1 MKFINE
7 FNEHDHLDD
16 SYLVI
21 NSVKGTSNTGL
32 QYLSITFQ
40 DKTGVIEGKKW
51 EATDADAEIFQ
62 IGNIVRIEGEV
73 LLYRNSLQIKVVRG
87 EKIDQDNI
95 DVSQF
100 ILSAPVPQDSLERS
114 LKKYYES
121 INNPTC
127 KAILKSI
134 LNDVYQDFIKYP
146 AAVRNHHE
154 YANGL
159 LHHTVSMA
167 NMADLV
173 CSQYTN
179 VDRDML
185 LTGVILHDIGKTI
198 ELSGPIIPKYTLEGR
213 LIGHISIMQSMIR
226 ETCKKLQID
235 SSIDE
240 TGLLLEHMIL
250 SHHGK
255 YEFGSPI
262 LPLTREALLLNMIDD
277 MDAKMNI
284 LDKALGQIKEGEFTP
299 RLFPLDDRCFYKPKK

>member
-121 INNPTC
+121 IP
-127 KAILKSI
+127 LWR
-134 LNDVYQDFIKYP
+134 YDFQC
-146 AAVRNHHE
+146 
-154 YANGL
+154 L
-159 LHHTVSMA
+159 
-167 NMADLV
+167 
-173 CSQYTN
+173 
-179 VDRDML
+179 
-185 LTGVILHDIGKTI
+185 
-198 ELSGPIIPKYTLEGR
+198 
-213 LIGHISIMQSMIR
+213 
-226 ETCKKLQID
+226 
-235 SSIDE
+235 
-240 TGLLLEHMIL
+240 
-250 SHHGK
+250 
-255 YEFGSPI
+255 
-262 LPLTREALLLNMIDD
+262 
-277 MDAKMNI
+277 
-284 LDKALGQIKEGEFTP
+284 
-299 RLFPLDDRCFYKPKK
+299 LFPMT